1 MRPGPEVLA
10 SFGAGSDP
18 VSLPGGE
25 GTAWRAGEVVLKPAG
40 DPRVARWTADLYHEL
55 ALLDPLGS
63 SAARRDPLDPLGPVG
78 HLTVRRD
85 PGFRVPRPL
94 RTVAGDGAAGDWVAQ
109 DPLAGAWVAWQWLP
123 GEPASWAGVSPLWP
137 RLIAASRAFH
147 TALAG
152 RPAPPWLG
160 RDGSQ
165 WAVGDQV
172 AWGERDPGSVLAAAP
187 APLAGQLR
195 SLLAALRPVRL
206 PAQLIHGDLGGNVLF
221 APGQPPAVIDFSPY
235 WRPAG
240 LALAVAAVDALTW
253 SGADPAIL
261 GDLADQPELD
271 QLLARA
277 HVGRLVTEVVTRAGG
292 PDPSTGLETVAQT
305 GQVVTSLIL
314 SRLALC
320 RLGRFAHPLAR
331 TPGRRAAPAATAVAR
346 QPARCDIRPVGCP
359 PVAAPTGLV
368 FHIRIACLSAN
379 GRVVPAL
386 TLAQTS
392 KPGPDPSRLPFL
404 SGTSKPRW

>member
-1 MRPGPEVLA
+1 MRPSPEVLA
-10 SFGAGSDP
+10 SFGASADP

-25 GTAWRAGEVVLKPAG
+25 GTAWRAGEVVLKPAS
-40 DPRVARWTADLYHEL
+40 DPRVARWTADLYRD
-55 ALLDPLGS
+55 LDSLGP
-63 SAARRDPLDPLGPVG
+63 SAARRDPLDPSAP
-78 HLTVRRD
+78 RRD

-147 TALAG
+147 AALAG

-165 WAVGDQV
+165 WTTGDQV
-172 AWGERDPGSVLAAAP
+172 AWGEQDPGSVLAAAP

-277 HVGRLVTEVVTRAGG
+277 HVCRLVTEVVSRRGD
-292 PDPSTGLETVAQT
+292 PDPSAVLETVTRT
-305 GQVVTSLIL
+305 GEPVTALIV
-314 SRLALC
+314 SRCTRVPGTPESQRSPPAG
-320 RLGRFAHPLAR
+320 RL
-331 TPGRRAAPAATAVAR
+331 
-346 QPARCDIRPVGCP
+346 I
-359 PVAAPTGLV
+359 
-368 FHIRIACLSAN
+368 
-379 GRVVPAL
+379 
-386 TLAQTS
+386 
-392 KPGPDPSRLPFL
+392 
-404 SGTSKPRW
+404 

>member
-10 SFGAGSDP
+10 SFGASADP

-40 DPRVARWTADLYHEL
+40 DSQVARWTADLHHEL
-55 ALLDPLGS
+55 AIC
-63 SAARRDPLDPLGPVG
+63 
-78 HLTVRRD
+78 RD

-147 TALAG
+147 AALAG

-165 WAVGDQV
+165 WTTGDQV

-221 APGQPPAVIDFSPY
+221 APGQPPAMIDFSPY

-261 GDLADQPELD
+261 GELADQPELD

-277 HVGRLVTEVVTRAGG
+277 HVGRLVTEVVSRRAD
-292 PDPSTGLETVAQT
+292 PDPSAALETVTRT
-305 GQVVTSLIL
+305 GEPVTALVL
-314 SRLALC
+314 ERLA
-320 RLGRFAHPLAR
+320 AR
-331 TPGRRAAPAATAVAR
+331 
-346 QPARCDIRPVGCP
+346 
-359 PVAAPTGLV
+359 
-368 FHIRIACLSAN
+368 
-379 GRVVPAL
+379 RVV
-386 TLAQTS
+386 
-392 KPGPDPSRLPFL
+392 
-404 SGTSKPRW
+404 

>member
-10 SFGAGSDP
+10 SFGASADP

-40 DPRVARWTADLYHEL
+40 DPRVARWTADLYRD
-55 ALLDPLGS
+55 LDPLNPPNPL
-63 SAARRDPLDPLGPVG
+63 AA
-78 HLTVRRD
+78 RRD

-94 RTVAGDGAAGDWVAQ
+94 RTVAEDGATGDWVAQ

-123 GEPASWAGVSPLWP
+123 GEPASWSGVSPFWP
-137 RLIAASRAFH
+137 SLIAVSRAFH
-147 TALAG
+147 AALIG

-165 WAVGDQV
+165 WTVGDQV

-187 APLAGQLR
+187 GPLAAQLR

-221 APGQPPAVIDFSPY
+221 AAGEPPAVIDFSPY

-261 GDLADQPELD
+261 GELADQPELD

-277 HVGRLVTEVVTRAGG
+277 HVGRLVTEIVSRRGD
-292 PDPSTGLETVAQT
+292 PDPSTGLGTVART
-305 GQVVTSLIL
+305 GEPVTALVL
-314 SRLALC
+314 ERLAA
-320 RLGRFAHPLAR
+320 GR
-331 TPGRRAAPAATAVAR
+331 AV
-346 QPARCDIRPVGCP
+346 
-359 PVAAPTGLV
+359 
-368 FHIRIACLSAN
+368 
-379 GRVVPAL
+379 
-386 TLAQTS
+386 
-392 KPGPDPSRLPFL
+392 
-404 SGTSKPRW
+404 

>member
-10 SFGAGSDP
+10 SFGAFADP

-40 DPRVARWTADLYHEL
+40 DPRVARWTADLYRD
-55 ALLDPLGS
+55 LDPLD
-63 SAARRDPLDPLGPVG
+63 A
-78 HLTVRRD
+78 RRD

-94 RTVAGDGAAGDWVAQ
+94 RTAAGDWVAQ

-123 GEPASWAGVSPLWP
+123 GEPASWSGVSPFWP
-137 RLIAASRAFH
+137 SLIAASRTFH
-147 TALAG
+147 AALAG

-165 WAVGDQV
+165 WTVGDQV
-172 AWGERDPGSVLAAAP
+172 AWGECDPGSVLAAAP
-187 APLAGQLR
+187 GPLTAQLR
-195 SLLAALRPVRL
+195 SLLAAFRPLRL

-221 APGQPPAVIDFSPY
+221 AAGEPPAVIDFSPY

-261 GDLADQPELD
+261 GGLADQPELD

-277 HVGRLVTEVVTRAGG
+277 HVGRLVTEIVSRRGD
-292 PDPSTGLETVAQT
+292 PDPSAGLETVTRT
-305 GQVVTSLIL
+305 GKPVTALIL
-314 SRLALC
+314 ERLA
-320 RLGRFAHPLAR
+320 
-331 TPGRRAAPAATAVAR
+331 PGRTV
-346 QPARCDIRPVGCP
+346 
-359 PVAAPTGLV
+359 
-368 FHIRIACLSAN
+368 
-379 GRVVPAL
+379 
-386 TLAQTS
+386 
-392 KPGPDPSRLPFL
+392 
-404 SGTSKPRW
+404 

>member
-10 SFGAGSDP
+10 SFGASADP

-40 DPRVARWTADLYHEL
+40 DPRVARWTAGLYRDL
-55 ALLDPLGS
+55 
-63 SAARRDPLDPLGPVG
+63 AACRN
-78 HLTVRRD
+78 

-94 RTVAGDGAAGDWVAQ
+94 GTADGDWVAQ
-109 DPLAGAWVAWQWLP
+109 DLLAGAWVAWQWLP
-123 GEPASWAGVSPLWP
+123 GEPAAWAGVSPFWP

-147 TALAG
+147 AALAG

-165 WAVGDQV
+165 WTVGDQV

-187 APLAGQLR
+187 GPLAGQLR

-221 APGQPPAVIDFSPY
+221 AAGEPPAVIDFSPY

-240 LALAVAAVDALTW
+240 LALAIAAVDALTW
-253 SGADPAIL
+253 GGADPAIL
-261 GDLADQPELD
+261 GELAAEPELD

-277 HVGRLVTEVVTRAGG
+277 HLGRLVTEIVFRAGDPAGLDTVTRTSQ
-292 PDPSTGLETVAQT
+292 P
-305 GQVVTSLIL
+305 VTSLLIE
-314 SRLALC
+314 RLA
-320 RLGRFAHPLAR
+320 A
-331 TPGRRAAPAATAVAR
+331 
-346 QPARCDIRPVGCP
+346 
-359 PVAAPTGLV
+359 
-368 FHIRIACLSAN
+368 
-379 GRVVPAL
+379 GRVI
-386 TLAQTS
+386 
-392 KPGPDPSRLPFL
+392 
-404 SGTSKPRW
+404 

>member
-10 SFGAGSDP
+10 SFGASADP
-18 VSLPGGE
+18 VSLPGGR
-25 GTAWRAGEVVLKPAG
+25 GTAWQAGEVVLKPVG
-40 DPRVARWTADLYHEL
+40 DPLVARWTAGLYRD
-55 ALLDPLGS
+55 LDPLNPL
-63 SAARRDPLDPLGPVG
+63 DPLDPLGP
-78 HLTVRRD
+78 LAARRD

-94 RTVAGDGAAGDWVAQ
+94 RTVAEDGATGDWVAQ

-123 GEPASWAGVSPLWP
+123 GEPASWSGVSPFWP
-137 RLIAASRAFH
+137 SLIAASRAFH
-147 TALAG
+147 AALAG

-165 WAVGDQV
+165 WTVGDQV

-187 APLAGQLR
+187 GPLAAQLR

-221 APGQPPAVIDFSPY
+221 AAGEPPAVIDFSPY

-261 GDLADQPELD
+261 GELADQPELD

-277 HVGRLVTEVVTRAGG
+277 HVGRLVTEIVSRRGD
-292 PDPSTGLETVAQT
+292 PDPSVGLETVART
-305 GQVVTSLIL
+305 GDPVTALVL
-314 SRLALC
+314 ERLTA
-320 RLGRFAHPLAR
+320 GR
-331 TPGRRAAPAATAVAR
+331 AV
-346 QPARCDIRPVGCP
+346 
-359 PVAAPTGLV
+359 
-368 FHIRIACLSAN
+368 
-379 GRVVPAL
+379 
-386 TLAQTS
+386 
-392 KPGPDPSRLPFL
+392 
-404 SGTSKPRW
+404 

>member
-10 SFGAGSDP
+10 SFGTSADP

-40 DPRVARWTADLYHEL
+40 DPRVACWTADLYHEL
-55 ALLDPLGS
+55 AI
-63 SAARRDPLDPLGPVG
+63 
-78 HLTVRRD
+78 RRD

-94 RTVAGDGAAGDWVAQ
+94 RTVAGDGVAGDWVAQ
-109 DPLAGAWVAWQWLP
+109 DPLAGAWVAWQRLR

-147 TALAG
+147 AALAG

-160 RDGSQ
+160 RDGSP
-165 WAVGDQV
+165 WTTGDQV

-187 APLAGQLR
+187 AALAGQLR

-261 GDLADQPELD
+261 GHLADQPELD

-277 HVGRLVTEVVTRAGG
+277 HVGRLVTEIVSRRGD
-292 PDPSTGLETVAQT
+292 PDPSAALETAALETAALETAALETVART
-305 GQVVTSLIL
+305 GQPVTALVL
-314 SRLALC
+314 ARLA
-320 RLGRFAHPLAR
+320 A
-331 TPGRRAAPAATAVAR
+331 
-346 QPARCDIRPVGCP
+346 
-359 PVAAPTGLV
+359 
-368 FHIRIACLSAN
+368 
-379 GRVVPAL
+379 GRVV
-386 TLAQTS
+386 
-392 KPGPDPSRLPFL
+392 
-404 SGTSKPRW
+404 

>member
-1 MRPGPEVLA
+1 
-10 SFGAGSDP
+10 
-18 VSLPGGE
+18 
-25 GTAWRAGEVVLKPAG
+25 VLKPAG
-40 DPRVARWTADLYHEL
+40 DPQVARWTADLYHEL
-55 ALLDPLGS
+55 AI
-63 SAARRDPLDPLGPVG
+63 
-78 HLTVRRD
+78 RRD

-94 RTVAGDGAAGDWVAQ
+94 RTGAGDGGVGDWVAQ

-147 TALAG
+147 AALAG

-165 WAVGDQV
+165 WTTGDQV

-277 HVGRLVTEVVTRAGG
+277 HVGRLVTEVVSRRGD
-292 PDPSTGLETVAQT
+292 PDPSAALETVTRT
-305 GQVVTSLIL
+305 GEPVTALVL
-314 SRLALC
+314 ERLA
-320 RLGRFAHPLAR
+320 AR
-331 TPGRRAAPAATAVAR
+331 
-346 QPARCDIRPVGCP
+346 
-359 PVAAPTGLV
+359 
-368 FHIRIACLSAN
+368 
-379 GRVVPAL
+379 RVV
-386 TLAQTS
+386 
-392 KPGPDPSRLPFL
+392 
-404 SGTSKPRW
+404 

>member
-10 SFGAGSDP
+10 SFGASADP
-18 VSLPGGE
+18 VMLPGGQ
-25 GTAWRAGEVVLKPAG
+25 GTAWRAGEVVLKPVG
-40 DPRVARWTADLYHEL
+40 DPRVARWTADLYRD
-55 ALLDPLGS
+55 LDS
-63 SAARRDPLDPLGPVG
+63 LGPVG
-78 HLTVRRD
+78 HLDPLDPLDPTGPLDPLTARRD

-94 RTVAGDGAAGDWVAQ
+94 RIAARDWVAQ
-109 DPLAGAWVAWQWLP
+109 DPLVGAWVAWQWLP
-123 GEPASWAGVSPLWP
+123 GEPASWAGVSPHWP

-147 TALAG
+147 AALAG

-165 WAVGDQV
+165 WTAGDQV
-172 AWGERDPGSVLAAAP
+172 AWGERDPGSLLAAAP

-221 APGQPPAVIDFSPY
+221 APGQLPAVIDFSPC

-253 SGADPAIL
+253 SEADPAIL

-277 HVGRLVTEVVTRAGG
+277 HVGRLVTEIVSRRDN
-292 PDPSTGLETVAQT
+292 PDPAAGLETVART
-305 GQVVTSLIL
+305 GQPVTGLVL
-314 SRLALC
+314 ARLAL
-320 RLGRFAHPLAR
+320 RYGSGEQRISPDG
-331 TPGRRAAPAATAVAR
+331 GRR
-346 QPARCDIRPVGCP
+346 
-359 PVAAPTGLV
+359 GL
-368 FHIRIACLSAN
+368 RRA
-379 GRVVPAL
+379 GRWL
-386 TLAQTS
+386 
-392 KPGPDPSRLPFL
+392 R
-404 SGTSKPRW
+404 

>member
-10 SFGAGSDP
+10 SFGASTDP

-40 DPRVARWTADLYHEL
+40 DPQVARWTADLYHEL
-55 ALLDPLGS
+55 AI
-63 SAARRDPLDPLGPVG
+63 
-78 HLTVRRD
+78 RRD

-94 RTVAGDGAAGDWVAQ
+94 RTGAGDGGVGNWVAQ

-147 TALAG
+147 AALAG

-165 WAVGDQV
+165 WTTGDQV

-277 HVGRLVTEVVTRAGG
+277 HVGRLVTEVVSRRGD
-292 PDPSTGLETVAQT
+292 PDPSAALETVTRT
-305 GQVVTSLIL
+305 GEPVTALVL
-314 SRLALC
+314 ERLA
-320 RLGRFAHPLAR
+320 AR
-331 TPGRRAAPAATAVAR
+331 
-346 QPARCDIRPVGCP
+346 
-359 PVAAPTGLV
+359 
-368 FHIRIACLSAN
+368 
-379 GRVVPAL
+379 RVV
-386 TLAQTS
+386 
-392 KPGPDPSRLPFL
+392 
-404 SGTSKPRW
+404 

>member
-10 SFGAGSDP
+10 SFGASTDP
-18 VSLPGGE
+18 VSLPDGE
-25 GTAWRAGEVVLKPAG
+25 GAAWRAGEVVLKPAG
-40 DPRVARWTADLYHEL
+40 DPQVARWTADLYHEL
-55 ALLDPLGS
+55 AI
-63 SAARRDPLDPLGPVG
+63 
-78 HLTVRRD
+78 RRD

-94 RTVAGDGAAGDWVAQ
+94 RTGAGDGGVGDWVAQ

-147 TALAG
+147 AALAG

-165 WAVGDQV
+165 WTTGDQV

-240 LALAVAAVDALTW
+240 LALAIAAVDALTW

-277 HVGRLVTEVVTRAGG
+277 HVGRLVTEVVSRRGD
-292 PDPSTGLETVAQT
+292 PDPSAALETVTRT
-305 GQVVTSLIL
+305 GEPVTALVL
-314 SRLALC
+314 ERLA
-320 RLGRFAHPLAR
+320 AR
-331 TPGRRAAPAATAVAR
+331 
-346 QPARCDIRPVGCP
+346 
-359 PVAAPTGLV
+359 
-368 FHIRIACLSAN
+368 
-379 GRVVPAL
+379 RVV
-386 TLAQTS
+386 
-392 KPGPDPSRLPFL
+392 
-404 SGTSKPRW
+404 

>member
-10 SFGAGSDP
+10 SFGASADP

-40 DPRVARWTADLYHEL
+40 DPRVARWTADLYRDLDSLDPAGHRDPAGHL
-55 ALLDPLGS
+55 DLLDLW
-63 SAARRDPLDPLGPVG
+63 AA
-78 HLTVRRD
+78 RRD

-94 RTVAGDGAAGDWVAQ
+94 RTAAGDWVAQ

-123 GEPASWAGVSPLWP
+123 GEPASWAGVSPFWP

-147 TALAG
+147 AALAG

-165 WAVGDQV
+165 WTVGDQV

-195 SLLAALRPVRL
+195 SLLAAFRPVRL

-221 APGQPPAVIDFSPY
+221 TPGQPPAVIDFSPY

-277 HVGRLVTEVVTRAGG
+277 HVGRLVTEIVSRRGD
-292 PDPSTGLETVAQT
+292 PDPLAALETVART
-305 GQVVTSLIL
+305 GEPVTSLIL
-314 SRLALC
+314 SRLA
-320 RLGRFAHPLAR
+320 
-331 TPGRRAAPAATAVAR
+331 
-346 QPARCDIRPVGCP
+346 
-359 PVAAPTGLV
+359 
-368 FHIRIACLSAN
+368 
-379 GRVVPAL
+379 
-386 TLAQTS
+386 
-392 KPGPDPSRLPFL
+392 
-404 SGTSKPRW
+404 